1 MVLRYAL
8 AFSVALL
15 LSAGFTKLTIALCKR
30 QGWLSPPR
38 SDRWHTGSPAL
49 FGGVAIALGFALTGV
64 LVLPFSEALLWKIIG
79 VSVAFVGIGLYDD
92 VRKLSPM
99 AKLLLQSLGACLV
112 IHFGV
117 VYHFRLSFWINAA
130 VTLLWIVGIT
140 NALNLLDNIDGLSVG
155 VAAIA
160 AGYLAYFYRLAG
172 SAAAVLILVAF
183 IGAALGFL
191 VFNFSPAKIFMG
203 DSGSLFIGFLLACV
217 SAMETTHLSNT
228 GAFLFAPIMIL
239 IIPIFDTA
247 FVSLTRKLSG
257 RAISVGGRDHTSH
270 RLAAV
275 GLNDRRVVLVFY
287 FLSACSGML
296 AVLLHQFPSAGVSV
310 IPLFLILI
318 TLLGI
323 YLVSSRSAWPA
334 PSQRGPFLVLAQS
347 FFPLLIDLILLTVAY
362 YSAFLLRFEGT
373 LIHANTILFWR
384 TLPLVIGSHVIVT
397 SLSGIY
403 WDRPVVLS
411 LYHVFRIVRLASIS
425 TVLATTC
432 ITALYRFQGVSRV
445 VFVLFWILE
454 VGLLSGA
461 RAAFG
466 FFNLTLRPNGPK
478 SRTLILGSEERAVLA
493 ANHFEI
499 LQPGSVVGLLGTDG
513 AETGKIL
520 DKFSVIGSIQDMERT
535 LAKHHISQ
543 LVVATEIDLDTV
555 RDLCTRNKQLEIIEF
570 QLQIRPLRLARSARA
585 AAAD

>member
-1 MVLRYAL
+1 M
-8 AFSVALL
+8 
-15 LSAGFTKLTIALCKR
+15 
-30 QGWLSPPR
+30 
-38 SDRWHTGSPAL
+38 
-49 FGGVAIALGFALTGV
+49 
-64 LVLPFSEALLWKIIG
+64 
-79 VSVAFVGIGLYDD
+79 
-92 VRKLSPM
+92 
-99 AKLLLQSLGACLV
+99 
-112 IHFGV
+112 
-117 VYHFRLSFWINAA
+117 
-130 VTLLWIVGIT
+130 
-140 NALNLLDNIDGLSVG
+140 
-155 VAAIA
+155 
-160 AGYLAYFYRLAG
+160 
-172 SAAAVLILVAF
+172 
-183 IGAALGFL
+183 
-191 VFNFSPAKIFMG
+191 
-203 DSGSLFIGFLLACV
+203 
-217 SAMETTHLSNT
+217 
-228 GAFLFAPIMIL
+228 
-239 IIPIFDTA
+239 
-247 FVSLTRKLSG
+247 
-257 RAISVGGRDHTSH
+257 
-270 RLAAV
+270 
-275 GLNDRRVVLVFY
+275 
-287 FLSACSGML
+287 
-296 AVLLHQFPSAGVSV
+296 
-310 IPLFLILI
+310 
-318 TLLGI
+318 
-323 YLVSSRSAWPA
+323 
-334 PSQRGPFLVLAQS
+334 
-347 FFPLLIDLILLTVAY
+347 AY

-445 VFVLFWILE
+445 VFLLFWILE

-555 RDLCTRNKQLEIIEF
+555 RELCTRNKQLEIIEF
-570 QLQIRPLRLARSARA
+570 QLHIRPLRLARSARA
-585 AAAD
+585 ATAD

>member
-15 LSAGFTKLTIALCKR
+15 LSSGFTKLTIALCKR

-79 VSVAFVGIGLYDD
+79 VSVVFVGIGLYDD
-92 VRKLSPM
+92 VRRLSPM
-99 AKLLLQSLGACLV
+99 AKLLLQSVGACLV

-117 VYHFRLSFWINAA
+117 VYHFRLSCWINAA

-172 SAAAVLILVAF
+172 SAAAVLILVVF

-191 VFNFSPAKIFMG
+191 VFNFSPAKVFMG
-203 DSGSLFIGFLLACV
+203 DSGSLFMGFFLACV

-310 IPLFLILI
+310 IPLFPILI
-318 TLLGI
+318 TFLGI
-323 YLVSSRSAWPA
+323 YLVSSSNAWPA

-445 VFVLFWILE
+445 VFLLFWILE

-520 DKFSVIGSIQDMERT
+520 DKFSVIGSIKDMERT

-555 RDLCTRNKQLEIIEF
+555 RELCTRNKQLEIIEF
-570 QLQIRPLRLARSARA
+570 QLHIRPLRLARSARA